1 MSPESVDAK
10 EMTNLCVQMY
20 GGIARAGDMV
30 LSLRIPKII
39 TPQLMNLSGLM
50 SFYAEDLS
58 ICEELLRLFR
68 DYAEQFIAILE
79 PDYCIALFQASAEL
93 LKSYSAKHCSS
104 ERVIAHQ
111 AEEEDQKY
119 NDVLCTIELLIQLST
134 KDFLDIGSS
143 SGMNSSQVTDMVFF
157 GMQQIMPLMTRGLL
171 QFHHLCTR
179 FFELVGGLCEV
190 YPEKVKVL
198 PFDLFDGLLEA
209 LLMGMSH
216 HDAGIGK
223 CSLQGLIGIA
233 REHLEHRVL
242 DGHIATCQNHEG
254 LIDKCS
260 RRLLVEVIFQ
270 HIVWDRLES
279 AGAALL
285 PLAAI
290 DLTRFAA
297 VVQEI
302 AQRIPPENQQRL
314 MLEFEKLLNP
324 ELISKITAGGYEG
337 RKNRIMFKKDF
348 ETFCHE
354 VHAFIVIK

>member
-1 MSPESVDAK
+1 
-10 EMTNLCVQMY
+10 MTNLCVQMY
-20 GGIARAGDMV
+20 GGIARSGDMV
-30 LSLRIPKII
+30 APQRVPRII
-39 TPQLMNLSGLM
+39 TPQLVNLSGLM

-68 DYAEQFIAILE
+68 DYAEQFIAVLE
-79 PDYCIALFQASAEL
+79 PDFCMVLFQASAEL
-93 LKSYSAKHCSS
+93 LKSYSANHCSS
-104 ERVIAHQ
+104 ERVITHS
-111 AEEEDQKY
+111 AEEEEQKY
-119 NDVLCTIELLIQLST
+119 NDVLCAIELLIQLST

-143 SGMNSSQVTDMVFF
+143 SGMNSAQVTDMVFF

-171 QFHHLCTR
+171 QFHELCTK
-179 FFELVGGLCEV
+179 FFELVGGLCEI
-190 YPEKVKVL
+190 YPEKVKFL

-223 CSLQGLIGIA
+223 CSLQGLTGIA

-260 RRLLVEVIFQ
+260 RRLLVEVVFQ
-270 HIVWDRLES
+270 NIVWDRLES
-279 AGAALL
+279 AGSALL

-297 VVQEI
+297 VVQQMS
-302 AQRIPPENQQRL
+302 QRIPPENQPRL
-314 MLEFEKLLNP
+314 MAAFEKLLQP
-324 ELISKITAGGYEG
+324 ELLNKITTGGYEG
-337 RKNRIMFKKDF
+337 RKNRIMFKKNF
-348 ETFCHE
+348 ELFCHE
-354 VHAFIVIK
+354 IHAFIVMK